1 MTDTFT
7 LVGLLYYDPETD
19 ELTNVSTETKETT
32 DG

>member
-19 ELTNVSTETKETT
+19 ELLIPQEVNDAK
-32 DG
+32 